1 MSFRLWDVHLSAKT
15 NQTTRH
21 KLYVGPGVSGLS
33 LRLPGAADGRAR
45 LFFFLTCWRLL
56 PVLTAR
62 RRLRP
67 DWSAGALAGQC
78 NCGLIDS
85 KKWSN
90 TAEPFVFLIAL
101 GPGYQQFWGRCLRL
115 GAYPLPCK
123 LQPNG
128 RKCSPTQITQHSHVP
143 VWSSS

>member
-33 LRLPGAADGRAR
+33 
-45 LFFFLTCWRLL
+45 
-56 PVLTAR
+56 
-62 RRLRP
+62 LRP